1 MSHLYLANWG
11 DKYFL
16 TKNFSARRH
25 LPTQQPCLPGQDS
38 GSDDHDA
45 DHDVDHYVVDQVDG
59 AQKQLVG
66 SLGAIERMLG
76 IITEKLQVHIPIIQ
90 SLMAIV
96 ISIFAAICLK
106 PYLCQYHILTI

>member
-25 LPTQQPCLPGQDS
+25 LPTQQPCLPGQDN
-38 GSDDHDA
+38 DREDYDVDDA
-45 DHDVDHYVVDQVDG
+45 DHHHDDVNQVDG

-66 SLGAIERMLG
+66 SLAAIERMLG
-76 IITEKLQVHIPIIQ
+76 IITEKLQVQIIQ
-90 SLMAIV
+90 SLV
-96 ISIFAAICLK
+96 FFRC
-106 PYLCQYHILTI
+106 P